1 MREETLRAALE
12 RGLEAVG
19 APGLVAAARGPD
31 GARSVIALGRR
42 GKADPAPMTPDTLF
56 WIASMTKL
64 ATSIAALQLVE
75 AGRLSLDADAAD
87 RVPSLRDIPI
97 LSGTDAHG
105 APVLSRGV
113 RPVTLRHLLTHT
125 SGLGYAF
132 MSPTLAAYAMRTGAG
147 PTDTLPRLFEAGERW
162 LYGASTDYVGQMVEA
177 ASGLGLDAYLAERVF
192 GPLGMSETTFA
203 PDAGQGARLASMH
216 ARTPDGGLEAT
227 AFALPP
233 PPNPALG
240 GGGLY
245 AAASDYLTLL
255 EALLAGG
262 VGPRGRILSE
272 ASVAL
277 LTTDQVPGLE
287 CGRLESA
294 IPAFTNAFEPLAG
307 QSKGW
312 TLGGLYS
319 REDTPGGRRRG
330 SVAWAGLS
338 NCYYWFDP
346 AAKAA
351 GVVLMQFLPFADP
364 AATRLFDAFEQAVYA

>member
-1 MREETLRAALE
+1 MREETVRAALE
-12 RGLEAVG
+12 RGLAAVG

-31 GARSVIALGRR
+31 GARTVIALGQR

-64 ATSIAALQLVE
+64 LTSVAAVQLVE
-75 AGRLSLDADAAD
+75 AGRVSLDEDAA
-87 RVPSLRDIPI
+87 RWVPALRDIPI
-97 LSGTDAHG
+97 LAGSDAAG
-105 APVLSRGV
+105 APKLEPAK

-132 MSPTLAAYAMRTGAG
+132 MSPTLAAYAMQAGVG
-147 PTDTLPRLFEAGERW
+147 PTDPLPRLFEAGDAW
-162 LYGASTDYVGQMVEA
+162 LYGTSTDYVGQIVEA
-177 ASGLGLDAYLAERVF
+177 VSGQGLDAYLAEHVF
-192 GPLGMSETTFA
+192 RPLGMGETTFA
-203 PDAGQGARLASMH
+203 PDPAQAGRIAGMH
-216 ARTPDGGLEAT
+216 ARTPEGGLEPN

-245 AAASDYLTLL
+245 GAAEDYLRLL

-262 VGPRGRILSE
+262 VGAGGRILSE
-272 ASVAL
+272 ASVAQ

-294 IPAFTNAFEPLAG
+294 MPAFTNAFEPLAG

-319 REDTPGGRRRG
+319 REDSPGGRRRG

-346 AAKAA
+346 AAGAA

-364 AATRLFDAFEQAVYA
+364 AATQAFADFEQAVYA